1 MSERVIA
8 AKSIERFGLL
18 KPEATIVPGRV
29 LWVENCPLDFPPPLL
44 ARHYLR
50 IAIQAGAEIMSIRRG
65 IFRYEFKIQ
74 DMFPKNS
81 IIAYQRANKLEAL
94 GPSALKQ
101 KLAGDDQDTVKGIE
115 HQELVR
121 PPWNQEPEAL
131 DQGEKNAG

>member
-1 MSERVIA
+1 MSDRRIA

-18 KPEATIVPGRV
+18 KPEPTIVPGRT
-29 LWVENCPLDFPPPLL
+29 LFVENCPHDFPPPLL

-50 IAIQAGAEIMSIRRG
+50 VAIQAGCEIMSIRRG
-65 IFRYEFKIQ
+65 LNRYEFKIQ
-74 DMFPKNS
+74 DMFPKQS
-81 IIAYQRANKLEAL
+81 IIAYSRANQLEAL
-94 GPSALKQ
+94 GPSALKA

-121 PPWNQEPEAL
+121 PPWNQPEAL

>member
-18 KPEATIVPGRV
+18 KPEPTIVPGRV
-29 LWVENCPLDFPPPLL
+29 LLVENCPHDFPPPLL

-50 IAIQAGAEIMSIRRG
+50 VAIQAGCEIMSIRRG
-65 IFRYEFKIQ
+65 LNRYEFKIQ
-74 DMFPKNS
+74 DMFPKQS
-81 IIAYQRANKLEAL
+81 IIAYSRANQLEAL
-94 GPSALKQ
+94 GPSALKA

-121 PPWNQEPEAL
+121 PPWNQPEAL